1 LDDIKYISYIIR
13 ILEKYPPLTI
23 RLNSQFEFFKACLKN
38 NLKVSKKDSLYFFSR
53 NKKLNFTSKFTII
66 NKFNNKLIDPNYFHA

>member
-53 NKKLNFTSKFTII
+53 NKKLNFTSKFTIFD
-66 NKFNNKLIDPNYFHA
+66 KFNNKLIDPNYFHA

>member
-1 LDDIKYISYIIR
+1 MDDIKYISYVIR

-23 RLNSQFEFFKACLKN
+23 RLNSQFEFFKACLIN

-53 NKKLNFTSKFTII
+53 NRKLKFTSKFTII